1 MYLGK
6 DNCPVCNAVLD
17 AATGMRDEN
26 DIPNPH
32 DVSICI
38 KCGEIL
44 EYGDDMGL
52 IQITDEVY
60 SDLDI
65 ETKNMLLYYQNK
77 IRKT

>member
-6 DNCPVCNAVLD
+6 DNCPVCDALLD
-17 AATGMRDEN
+17 AASGMQNEN

-52 IQITDEVY
+52 IKITDIVY
-60 SDLDI
+60 SELDT
-65 ETKNMLLYYQNK
+65 ETKQMLKYYQNK
-77 IRKT
+77 I